1 MPSQTLKRSA
11 NSTRRAN
18 EIEIID
24 LMANQAL
31 AQRHQIVAIPTL
43 TVAGTTQAD
52 HRRFIQRGKGVGHA
66 VLFSWRPV
74 AQVVGQCGEDLLG
87 LSHRLAKADKQSAVS
102 SKRPISS
109 WRSIA
114 CSPF

>member
-43 TVAGTTQAD
+43 IRQLPEPLKRIIGDLPNVEKVLVTPFFFHGDQW
-52 HRRFIQRGKGVGHA
+52 RRWSGSVGK
-66 VLFSWRPV
+66 
-74 AQVVGQCGEDLLG
+74 
-87 LSHRLAKADKQSAVS
+87 
-102 SKRPISS
+102 ISS
-109 WRSIA
+109 DSLTGSLKQTNKA
-114 CSPF
+114 Q